1 MNQQEFLDRI
11 SQGMRESEQQLFDSF
26 GLSSSRAT
34 REQALRQVAMLE
46 EARSCVLQ
54 EEIKTDEC
62 GRILLTE
69 EMKDSLH
76 NAERSLEEG
85 RCLNKEQFHERFAKW
100 L

>member
-11 SQGMRESEQQLFDSF
+11 SQSMRESEQQLFDSF

-34 REQALRQVAMLE
+34 RGQALRQVAMLE
-46 EARSCVLQ
+46 EARSCVFQ